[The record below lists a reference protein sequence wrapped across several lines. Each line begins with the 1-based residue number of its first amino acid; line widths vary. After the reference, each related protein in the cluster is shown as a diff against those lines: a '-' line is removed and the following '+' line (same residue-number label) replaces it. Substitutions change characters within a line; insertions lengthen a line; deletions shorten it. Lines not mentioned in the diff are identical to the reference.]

1 MQETSETSPNSSE
14 QISFARHNFDN
25 LQSLIRL
32 ADAKAGFFASFLL
45 FLAAST
51 FPVGKDAV
59 TKLRWTVCG
68 GFLSSGIYLLSF
80 LILAVA
86 FIWSF
91 VLLFRIVEPRRAK
104 HYRSA
109 ELGHELLYYEH
120 VASHPNNDE
129 YHAAV
134 SAASSELILRN
145 LTDQIYELG
154 DICRRKMNGLSATRI
169 PISVGFCAWILNGA
183 FGLWIVRWK

>member
-1 MQETSETSPNSSE
+1 MQETIQTPPNRSD

-25 LQSLIRL
+25 LQSLIRF

-51 FPVGKDAV
+51 FPVGKDAIP
-59 TKLRWTVCG
+59 KLRWIFCA
-68 GFLSSGIYLLSF
+68 GFVSSGIYLLSF
-80 LILAVA
+80 ATLSVA

-91 VLLFRIVEPRRAK
+91 VLLFGIVAPRRAK

-109 ELGHELLYYEH
+109 QVGHELLYHEH
-120 VASHPNNDE
+120 VAAHRDNDE

-134 SAASSELILRN
+134 LAASPELILRN

-154 DICRRKMNGLSATRI
+154 HICRRKMDGLNGTRI
-169 PISVGFCAWILNGA
+169 PISIAFCAWILNGA
-183 FGLWIVRWK
+183 FGLWIVGWK

>member
-1 MQETSETSPNSSE
+1 MQETNETSPSRND

-59 TKLRWTVCG
+59 PKLRWIVCG
-68 GFLSSGIYLLSF
+68 GFLSSGIYLVSF
-80 LILAVA
+80 MILAVA

-91 VLLFRIVEPRRAK
+91 VLLFGIIAPRRAT
-104 HYRSA
+104 HYRSV
-109 ELGHELLYYEH
+109 EVGHELLYYEH
-120 VASHPNNDE
+120 VGSHRNNDE

-134 SAASSELILRN
+134 SAASSEIILRN

-154 DICRRKMNGLSATRI
+154 DICRRKMNGLSDTRV
-169 PISVGFCAWILNGA
+169 PISVAFCAWVLNGA

>member
-1 MQETSETSPNSSE
+1 VQETSESSVNRSD

-25 LQSLIRL
+25 LQGLIRF

-51 FPVGKDAV
+51 FPVGKDAIP
-59 TKLRWTVCG
+59 KLRWAVGG

-80 LILAVA
+80 VILAVT
-86 FIWSF
+86 FIWTF
-91 VLLFRIVEPRRAK
+91 VILFGIVAPRRAK

-109 ELGHELLYYEH
+109 EVGHELLYYEH
-120 VASHPNNDE
+120 VASHRNNDE

-134 SAASSELILRN
+134 SVASSELILRN

-154 DICRRKMNGLSATRI
+154 DICGRKMNGLSDTSI
-169 PISVGFCAWILNGA
+169 PISVAFCAWVLNGA
-183 FGLWIVRWK
+183 LGLWIVRWK